1 MEHFISELMSNVDN
15 CKTENFKDF
24 SQLQF
29 LYNSQNYLLQYS
41 KDKIDWLI
49 KSENNSFNYNV
60 EAVWSN
66 DMVYMGKKDNSIL
79 PDNFNNYNVSVSDFL
94 GQLMSF
100 KS

>member
-1 MEHFISELMSNVDN
+1 MSNVDN

-29 LYNSQNYLLQYS
+29 LYNGQNYLLQYS

>member
-29 LYNSQNYLLQYS
+29 LYNGQNYLLQYS

-49 KSENNSFNYNV
+49 KSENDSFNYSV

-66 DMVYMGKKDNSIL
+66 DMVYVGKKDNSIL
-79 PDNFNNYNVSVSDFL
+79 PDNFNNYNVSVFDFL